1 MKGMLVKMAHS
12 KLVMA
17 VVGIKLGIVPVAF
30 RGMAVGTLVRIIGLN
45 PAAIANALIALIGI
59 TCLVS
64 GVCGLFAVPLARR
77 R

>member
-1 MKGMLVKMAHS
+1 
-12 KLVMA
+12 MA
-17 VVGIKLGIVPVAF
+17 VVGIALGIALVAF
-30 RGMAVGTLVRIIGLN
+30 RGMAVEALVRIIGLN

-64 GVCGLFAVPLARR
+64 GICGLFAVSLARR